1 MKIAFVSSLNP
12 YDIRRWSGTLYHM
25 LHTLSKHHEVVWLGE
40 DFVKGGFWHHRLSGR
55 KEPYYPE
62 NYVSSFARM
71 LFDEISQGDYD
82 FVVLR
87 DNFLGI
93 SLDIPV
99 AFVGDVTFDQFRHY
113 LNVKEGYYR
122 DLAESTEQQM
132 IDGVDLLLYSSE
144 WARNDAINHYHAKK
158 SKIHVVE
165 FGANIPHP
173 SDYQAEIA
181 MDVCNLVFIGRNW
194 EKKGGDKVLGA
205 YKKLKSGGFP
215 CTCTLIGSVP
225 PDFSEN
231 EDSDLT
237 LIPFLDK
244 SKPDDLERLCNILK
258 TAHFLVL
265 PTEFDAYGIV
275 FCEASAYG
283 VPSIAANVGGV
294 SQPVREGKN
303 GFLLPPDATAEDY
316 AEKIKAVFSDKENYL
331 KLRQSSRREY
341 ETRLNWDVWGEKVN
355 KIFEETVKM
364 HKKKKNK
371 KQEAESDF
379 YLPVYV
385 INLKDRADRR
395 KHIKAQFRGKKE
407 FKLTWIDAVEHP
419 IGAVGLW
426 KSMVKV
432 VETAI
437 ENDDDIMII
446 CEDDHTFT
454 SAYSK
459 EYLLASIIGA
469 DEQGSELLSG
479 GIGGFG
485 TAVPVASNR
494 YWVDWFWSTQFVVV
508 FKPLFQKI
516 LDYDFKDTDTADGV
530 LSVLAK
536 DKMTM
541 YPFVSVQTDF
551 GYSDVTRSNDEVS
564 GMVDSLFKNT
574 SLRLNMIHHIAHKF
588 KKEMNLSNNTC
599 TFVIPFRIDGEE
611 RLKNLYFILDRLE
624 ALASPI
630 LLLEAD
636 TVSRVDKNRFH
647 KNVEYI
653 FIRQQSDFPSY
664 SLYQFFIKTGTDGYC
679 FNLGYG
685 CRD

>member
-1 MKIAFVSSLNP
+1 MNIN
-12 YDIRRWSGTLYHM
+12 
-25 LHTLSKHHEVVWLGE
+25 
-40 DFVKGGFWHHRLSGR
+40 
-55 KEPYYPE
+55 
-62 NYVSSFARM
+62 
-71 LFDEISQGDYD
+71 
-82 FVVLR
+82 
-87 DNFLGI
+87 
-93 SLDIPV
+93 IPI
-99 AFVGDVTFDQFRHY
+99 FYVGDTTFHLFKDY
-113 LNVKEGYYR
+113 LKVPSGEYEKTADCVE
-122 DLAESTEQQM
+122 EKM
-132 IDGVDLLLYSSE
+132 IETADCLIFSSE
-144 WARNDAINHYHAKK
+144 WAKDGAINHYRSDS

-173 SDYQAEIA
+173 SDCQTEIS
-181 MDVCNLVFIGRNW
+181 MNVCNLVFIGRNW

-205 YKKLKSGGFP
+205 YKKLKSEGFP

-265 PTEFDAYGIV
+265 PTEFDAFGIV

-283 VPSIAANVGGV
+283 VPSIASNVGGV

-316 AEKIKAVFSDKENYL
+316 AEKIKAVFSDKENYF
-331 KLRQSSRREY
+331 KLRQSSRHEY

-355 KIFEETVKM
+355 KIFEETVKK
-364 HKKKKNK
+364 HKQKKAQKK

-385 INLKDRADRR
+385 INLKDRIDRR

-426 KSMVKV
+426 KSMVKA

-454 SAYSK
+454 PQYSK
-459 EYLLASIIGA
+459 EYLLSSIVGA
-469 DEQGSELLSG
+469 DEQGAELLSG

-494 YWVDWFWSTQFVVV
+494 HWVDWFWCTQFIVV

-530 LSVLAK
+530 LSAIAK

-541 YPFVSVQTDF
+541 YPFVSIQTDF
-551 GYSDVTRSNDEVS
+551 GYSDVTRANDEIS
-564 GMVDSLFKNT
+564 GMVDNLFRKADY
-574 SLRLNMIHHIAHKF
+574 RLNLIHRVTHKF
-588 KKEMNLSNNTC
+588 RKE
-599 TFVIPFRIDGEE
+599 
-611 RLKNLYFILDRLE
+611 K
-624 ALASPI
+624 
-630 LLLEAD
+630 
-636 TVSRVDKNRFH
+636 
-647 KNVEYI
+647 
-653 FIRQQSDFPSY
+653 
-664 SLYQFFIKTGTDGYC
+664 
-679 FNLGYG
+679 
-685 CRD
+685 

>member
-1 MKIAFVSSLNP
+1 MGN
-12 YDIRRWSGTLYHM
+12 WSGTLFHM
-25 LHTLSKHHEVVWLGE
+25 IRTLSKT
-40 DFVKGGFWHHRLSGR
+40 HRLEWIGQDVVSAFYTYQSSKNGS
-55 KEPYYPE
+55 YPE
-62 NYVSSFARM
+62 KYAPLFGKMVSEKMNASNYDILIV
-71 LFDEISQGDYD
+71 
-82 FVVLR
+82 R
-87 DNFLGI
+87 DSFLGSFLNI
-93 SLDIPV
+93 NIPI
-99 AFVGDVTFDQFRHY
+99 FYVGDTTFHLFKDY
-113 LNVKEGYYR
+113 LGIPSGEYEKTADRVEEK
-122 DLAESTEQQM
+122 M
-132 IDGVDLLLYSSE
+132 IETADRVIFSSE

-165 FGANIPHP
+165 FGANIPRP

-181 MDVCNLVFIGRNW
+181 MNVCNLVFIGRNW
-194 EKKGGDKVLGA
+194 KKKGGDKVLGA
-205 YKKLKSGGFP
+205 YKKLKSEGFS

-225 PDFSEN
+225 PDASEN
-231 EDSDLT
+231 EDPNLT
-237 LIPFLDK
+237 MIPFLDK
-244 SKPDDLERLCNILK
+244 SKSEDMERLCNILK

-265 PTEFDAYGIV
+265 PTEFDAFGIV

-303 GFLLPPDATAEDY
+303 GFLLPPDATAADY

-331 KLRQSSRREY
+331 KLRQSARREY

-355 KIFEETVKM
+355 KIFEETAKK
-364 HKKKKNK
+364 HKRKKAQKK
-371 KQEAESDF
+371 KQEAESDY

-385 INLKDRADRR
+385 INLKDRTDRR

-426 KSMVKV
+426 KSMVKA

-459 EYLLASIIGA
+459 EFLLASIVGA
-469 DEQGSELLSG
+469 NEQGSELLSG

-485 TAVPVASNR
+485 TAVPVAANR
-494 YWVDWFWSTQFVVV
+494 SWVDWFWSTQFIVV

-516 LDYDFKDTDTADGV
+516 LDYDFKDSDTADGV
-530 LSVLAK
+530 LSVIAK

-551 GYSDVTRSNDEVS
+551 GYSDVTRSNNEIS
-564 GMVDSLFKNT
+564 GMVDNLFRKADY
-574 SLRLNMIHHIAHKF
+574 RLSMIHYVVQKF
-588 KKEMNLSNNTC
+588 RKE
-599 TFVIPFRIDGEE
+599 
-611 RLKNLYFILDRLE
+611 K
-624 ALASPI
+624 
-630 LLLEAD
+630 
-636 TVSRVDKNRFH
+636 
-647 KNVEYI
+647 
-653 FIRQQSDFPSY
+653 
-664 SLYQFFIKTGTDGYC
+664 
-679 FNLGYG
+679 
-685 CRD
+685 

>member
-1 MKIAFVSSLNP
+1 MGN
-12 YDIRRWSGTLYHM
+12 WSGTLFHM
-25 LHTLSKHHEVVWLGE
+25 IRTLSKT
-40 DFVKGGFWHHRLSGR
+40 HRLEWIGQDVVSAFYTFQSSKNGS
-55 KEPYYPE
+55 YPE
-62 NYVSSFARM
+62 KYAPLFGKMVSEKMNASNYDILIV
-71 LFDEISQGDYD
+71 
-82 FVVLR
+82 R
-87 DNFLGI
+87 DSFLG
-93 SLDIPV
+93 SFLDINIPI
-99 AFVGDVTFDQFRHY
+99 FYVGDTTFHLFKDY
-113 LNVKEGYYR
+113 LGIPFGEY
-122 DLAESTEQQM
+122 EQTADRVEEKM
-132 IDGVDLLLYSSE
+132 IETADRVIFSSE

-173 SDYQAEIA
+173 TDYQKEIA

-205 YKKLKSGGFP
+205 YKKLKSEGFP

-225 PDFSEN
+225 PDFSDN

-244 SKPDDLERLCNILK
+244 SKPEDLERLCNILK

-265 PTEFDAYGIV
+265 PTEFDAFGIV

-316 AEKIKAVFSDKENYL
+316 AEKIKTVFADKENYL
-331 KLRQSSRREY
+331 KLRQSSRHEY

-355 KIFEETVKM
+355 QIFEETVQK
-364 HKKKKNK
+364 HKKKKAQKK
-371 KQEAESDF
+371 KQEAESDY

-385 INLKDRADRR
+385 INLKDREDRR

-426 KSMVKV
+426 KSMVKA

-454 SAYSK
+454 SEYSK
-459 EYLLASIIGA
+459 DYLLASIVGA
-469 DEQGSELLSG
+469 NEQGAELLSG

-530 LSVLAK
+530 LSAIAK
-536 DKMTM
+536 DRMTM
-541 YPFVSVQTDF
+541 YPFVSIQTDF
-551 GYSDVTRSNDEVS
+551 GYSDVTRSNNEIS
-564 GMVDSLFKNT
+564 GMVDHLFRKADY
-574 SLRLNMIHHIAHKF
+574 RLSIVHRVAQKF
-588 KKEMNLSNNTC
+588 RKE
-599 TFVIPFRIDGEE
+599 
-611 RLKNLYFILDRLE
+611 K
-624 ALASPI
+624 
-630 LLLEAD
+630 
-636 TVSRVDKNRFH
+636 
-647 KNVEYI
+647 
-653 FIRQQSDFPSY
+653 
-664 SLYQFFIKTGTDGYC
+664 
-679 FNLGYG
+679 
-685 CRD
+685 

>member
-12 YDIRRWSGTLYHM
+12 HDLQRWSGSLYHIYYA
-25 LHTLSKHHEVVWLGE
+25 LCKRYEVVWIGRN
-40 DFVKGGFWHHRLSGR
+40 FAKGGYWHHRFLGK

-62 NYVSSFARM
+62 NYATTFTQILS
-71 LFDEISQGDYD
+71 DEINQGNFDV
-82 FVVLR
+82 VVLR
-87 DNFLGI
+87 DYYMGI
-93 SLDIPV
+93 GLDVTIPI
-99 AFVGDVTFDQFRHY
+99 AYISDVTFDLFKHF
-113 LNVKEGYYR
+113 LNIKDGYYEN
-122 DLAESTEQQM
+122 LAETTEQQL
-132 IDGVDLLLYSSE
+132 INSVDLLLYSSE
-144 WARNDAINHYHAKK
+144 WTKDSAITHYHARK

-173 SDYQAEIA
+173 SDYQAEIET
-181 MDVCNLVFIGRNW
+181 DVCNLVFIGRNW

-205 YKKLKSGGFP
+205 YKKLKSEGFP
-215 CTCTLIGSVP
+215 CTCTFIGSVP
-225 PDFSEN
+225 PDASEN
-231 EDSDLT
+231 EDPNLT
-237 LIPFLDK
+237 MIPFLDK
-244 SKPDDLERLCNILK
+244 SKPEDMKRLCNILK

-265 PTEFDAYGIV
+265 PTEFDAFGIV

-331 KLRQSSRREY
+331 KLRQSSRHEY

-355 KIFEETVKM
+355 QIFEETVKK
-364 HKKKKNK
+364 HKKKKAK
-371 KQEAESDF
+371 KEQQEAESNF

-385 INLKDRADRR
+385 INLKDRIDRR

-426 KSMVKV
+426 KSMVKA

-469 DEQGSELLSG
+469 NEQGAELLSG

-485 TAVPVASNR
+485 TAVPVAANR
-494 YWVDWFWSTQFVVV
+494 YWVDWFWCTQFIVV

-530 LSVLAK
+530 LSAIAK

-541 YPFVSVQTDF
+541 YPFVSIQTDF
-551 GYSDVTRSNDEVS
+551 GYSDVTRANDEIS
-564 GMVDSLFKNT
+564 GMITNHFKNADC
-574 SLRLNMIHHIAHKF
+574 RLNLIHRVAQKF
-588 KKEMNLSNNTC
+588 RKE
-599 TFVIPFRIDGEE
+599 
-611 RLKNLYFILDRLE
+611 K
-624 ALASPI
+624 
-630 LLLEAD
+630 
-636 TVSRVDKNRFH
+636 
-647 KNVEYI
+647 
-653 FIRQQSDFPSY
+653 
-664 SLYQFFIKTGTDGYC
+664 
-679 FNLGYG
+679 
-685 CRD
+685 